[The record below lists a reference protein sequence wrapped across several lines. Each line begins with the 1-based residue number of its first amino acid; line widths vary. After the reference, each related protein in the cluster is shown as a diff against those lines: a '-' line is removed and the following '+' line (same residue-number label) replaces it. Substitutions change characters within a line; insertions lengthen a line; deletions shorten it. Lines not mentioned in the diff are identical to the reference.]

1 MEEPKPNL
9 MAYALGEATPL
20 ERNVTESLLSHSAE
34 ACEEFERIQATIAA
48 LKSLPQE
55 EMPRRIAFVSDPVFQ
70 PSWWQRFWASTPQL
84 GFASAALLAAAITTH
99 GFVSKSS
106 MPPPQPIAQ
115 QATAPALT
123 QADVD
128 QAVDQAIAKAVSIVE
143 KRQQAATEERIRIA
157 LSEAEKRHA
166 TDRQLL
172 AVRFEENLNYMRKQM
187 NQMYVANAR
196 LAVE

>member
-1 MEEPKPNL
+1 MEEPKANL

-55 EMPRRIAFVSDPVFQ
+55 ELPRRIAFVSDPVFQ
-70 PSWWQRFWASTPQL
+70 PSWWQRFLSSGPQL
-84 GFASAALLAAAITTH
+84 GFASAAMIAAAITIH
-99 GFVSKSS
+99 GFAAKPS
-106 MPPPQPIAQ
+106 A
-115 QATAPALT
+115 APAPVAAVAPAPVSLT

-128 QAVDQAIAKAVSIVE
+128 RAIAKAVAAVE
-143 KRQQAATEERIRIA
+143 QRQKAVTEERIRVA
-157 LSEAEKRHA
+157 LSEAEKRHT
-166 TDRQLL
+166 TDRQLQ
-172 AVRFEENLNYMRKQM
+172 AVRFEENLNFMRKQM
-187 NQMYVANAR
+187 NQMYVSNAR